1 MATFAN
7 VTGLD
12 DIMVGVTFDSAT
24 TVLADKMLTHAE
36 NEVKKYLSK
45 RYDLS
50 SPTFSTTTG
59 IPPLIRSLTE
69 TLAEANVWGRMSRGS
84 KESLARAKAIR
95 KPAID
100 CLEKIAEYKLDI
112 NATSGSVI
120 ADFSNTAYQTRSNT
134 SQYTETFGED
144 DPLSWVVDPDKL
156 DDIKSDRS

>member
-1 MATFAN
+1 
-7 VTGLD
+7 
-12 DIMVGVTFDSAT
+12 
-24 TVLADKMLTHAE
+24 
-36 NEVKKYLSK
+36 
-45 RYDLS
+45 
-50 SPTFSTTTG
+50 
-59 IPPLIRSLTE
+59 
-69 TLAEANVWGRMSRGS
+69 MSRGS